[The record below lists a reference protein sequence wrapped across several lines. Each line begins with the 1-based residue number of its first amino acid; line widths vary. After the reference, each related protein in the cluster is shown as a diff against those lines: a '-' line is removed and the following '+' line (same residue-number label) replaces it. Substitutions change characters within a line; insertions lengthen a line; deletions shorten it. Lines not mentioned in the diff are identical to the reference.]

1 MDINFE
7 KGVSEEPK
15 GHAFL
20 YFRNS
25 MNPEEIWATY
35 IVMLPI
41 DVNISKYMPPFLM
54 NQMGDVDSKD
64 LTSFAFP
71 PAPEKLENFAY
82 LEDLAEAR
90 EDDIIFGGNENV
102 ADTGALMMIVQE
114 TVQLYRDLY
123 GKLLGDISKEELT
136 HVPMSQE
143 AIQSGLGVNDV
154 LYSLMSE
161 ADKLNE
167 LTKLIGRLR
176 FAMDGGEESLVKDAE
191 VDITLLSKHLP
202 DDYKTARL
210 TEVVKSGLNDG
221 EALANLYL
229 QRCFHIVHEE
239 YVELG
244 KVEEQIK
251 NIKGDF

>member
-1 MDINFE
+1 
-7 KGVSEEPK
+7 
-15 GHAFL
+15 
-20 YFRNS
+20 
-25 MNPEEIWATY
+25 
-35 IVMLPI
+35 
-41 DVNISKYMPPFLM
+41 
-54 NQMGDVDSKD
+54 
-64 LTSFAFP
+64 
-71 PAPEKLENFAY
+71 
-82 LEDLAEAR
+82 
-90 EDDIIFGGNENV
+90 
-102 ADTGALMMIVQE
+102 MMIVQE

-251 NIKGDF
+251 NIEGDF